1 MKQNGEQ
8 IKTVMPGKRKSIPD
22 NWLHSYIYIYM
33 KKIIYIYICEK
44 IIKKKKKKQK
54 TLKAKRTKH
63 IRRKTKMKVK
73 NATRLPPTS
82 IYI

>member
-33 KKIIYIYICEK
+33 KKIIYIYMWKNNKKEK
-44 IIKKKKKKQK
+44 EETENLESKEN
-54 TLKAKRTKH
+54 KAH
-63 IRRKTKMKVK
+63 
-73 NATRLPPTS
+73 
-82 IYI
+82 

>member
-1 MKQNGEQ
+1 MC
-8 IKTVMPGKRKSIPD
+8 V
-22 NWLHSYIYIYM
+22 
-33 KKIIYIYICEK
+33 CEK